1 MLGYHHE
8 WSPGVHTLL
17 LASRLDDEFS
27 VFNPAQA
34 TYFLIKPPGGDTVYA
49 EQIQVEEHYRSTQE
63 IYATELQQIWE
74 QPRHHT
80 VIGGRYQLGEF
91 HTRNL
96 QTNPVVLGEI
106 IGYFDPSVP
115 LADQDVRSDFHR
127 WSVYAY
133 HNWQILPA
141 LQIAGGLA
149 YDWIKFPDNFRQAP
163 VSDKEQRTDR
173 ISPKGGFVWTP
184 AENSVVRFAYT
195 RSLAGASIDQTYLLE
210 PSQVAGF
217 NQSFRSIIPESVGG
231 AEAGARFETFGLALE
246 QKFGSG
252 TYVGVSGQ
260 ILDSQVRPTLG
271 TFEFTGA
278 SVFAQ
283 PSGTPDAFDY
293 TERSV
298 LVSVNQ
304 LLGKEWSFGASY
316 RLTQADLRDDFT
328 DVPDSAFTLGFLPRQ
343 NLTAILHQVT
353 LETFYNHRSG
363 FFADF
368 QAVWYGQSNHG
379 YSPALPGDDFWQL
392 NLLAGYRFPG
402 RHVALR
408 AGVLNLT
415 DRDYRLNPLT
425 LYNELPRARTF
436 AARLQFNF

>member
-1 MLGYHHE
+1 MRQAVICSSISIRVPPTGACARRKRANQKSCWATIMNGPPACIPSSWRAGWTTSFRCSTHRKRRT
-8 WSPGVHTLL
+8 SSSSLL
-17 LASRLDDEFS
+17 
-27 VFNPAQA
+27 
-34 TYFLIKPPGGDTVYA
+34 
-49 EQIQVEEHYRSTQE
+49 VEEHYRSTQE

-141 LQIAGGLA
+141 LQIAGCLA

-163 VSDKEQRTDR
+163 VSDNEQRTDR

-231 AEAGARFETFGLALE
+231 AEAGARFEIFGLALE

-252 TYVGVSGQ
+252 
-260 ILDSQVRPTLG
+260 
-271 TFEFTGA
+271 
-278 SVFAQ
+278 
-283 PSGTPDAFDY
+283 
-293 TERSV
+293 
-298 LVSVNQ
+298 
-304 LLGKEWSFGASY
+304 
-316 RLTQADLRDDFT
+316 
-328 DVPDSAFTLGFLPRQ
+328 
-343 NLTAILHQVT
+343 
-353 LETFYNHRSG
+353 
-363 FFADF
+363 
-368 QAVWYGQSNHG
+368 
-379 YSPALPGDDFWQL
+379 
-392 NLLAGYRFPG
+392 
-402 RHVALR
+402 
-408 AGVLNLT
+408 
-415 DRDYRLNPLT
+415 
-425 LYNELPRARTF
+425 
-436 AARLQFNF
+436 